1 MGSPEKMP
9 IEMLERVAGL
19 FKVLGDP
26 SRLEILQL
34 LMLGAK
40 SVSEIVDV
48 SGKGQANVSKHLS
61 VLAGAGIVSRTPR
74 GTQAIYEVVDPLVYG
89 LCEMVCSSVRR
100 RVSHELQEGQRL
112 LKRK

>member
-9 IEMLERVAGL
+9 IEMLERVAAL

-34 LMLGAK
+34 LMSGAK
-40 SVSEIVDV
+40 SVSEIVDA

-61 VLAGAGIVSRTPR
+61 VLAGAGVVSRTPR
-74 GTQAIYEVVDPLVYG
+74 GTQAIYEVVDPLVFG
-89 LCEMVCSSVRR
+89 LCDMVCNSVRR
-100 RVSHELQEGQRL
+100 QVTHELKERQRL
-112 LKRK
+112 LKRR